1 MIMINFKNYF
11 YLIII
16 SCIIIFCSC
25 LREEPVPTPKPFG
38 YMRVDLPQ
46 KQYVLLDTIYP
57 FKFKYPV
64 YTKLVPYNG
73 KSKEEDAKYWFNL
86 SIPSFNAYLYFTYKE
101 IKNDL
106 PDLREDSRTFVI
118 KHIPKSSN
126 IQEIEI
132 NVPEHKVY
140 GILYDIQ
147 GSEVASPIQFF
158 VTDSFKHYLR
168 VALYFNNIP
177 NNDSLKPIIDF
188 LKIDIDT
195 LINSLTWK

>member
-16 SCIIIFCSC
+16 SCIIIFFSC

-73 KSKEEDAKYWFNL
+73 KSKEEDAKFWFNL

-158 VTDSFKHYLR
+158 VTDSSKHYLR

-188 LKIDIDT
+188 LKIYIDT
-195 LINSLTWK
+195 LIYSLTWK

>member
-1 MIMINFKNYF
+1 MIMANFKNYSF
-11 YLIII
+11 LIII
-16 SCIIIFCSC
+16 CFIIIFCSC
-25 LREEPVPTPKPFG
+25 LRDEPVAIPKPFG

-46 KQYVLLDTIYP
+46 KQYYWLDTIYP

-64 YTKLVPYNG
+64 YAELEPYNG

-126 IQEIEI
+126 IQDIEI
-132 NVPEHKVY
+132 SVPEHNVY

-158 VTDSFKHYLR
+158 ITDSSKHYLR

>member
-16 SCIIIFCSC
+16 SCIIIFFSC

-101 IKNDL
+101 IKNKL
-106 PDLREDSRTFVI
+106 LNEEDSEDAEKPIRNDVVI
-118 KHIPKSSN
+118 NKVYPFELETIEGVD
-126 IQEIEI
+126 IQSKKNKLKIEI
-132 NVPEHKVY
+132 DIKKFNIDDSKSIEKY
-140 GILYDIQ
+140 IKEIISKIL
-147 GSEVASPIQFF
+147 
-158 VTDSFKHYLR
+158 
-168 VALYFNNIP
+168 
-177 NNDSLKPIIDF
+177 
-188 LKIDIDT
+188 
-195 LINSLTWK
+195 

>member
-16 SCIIIFCSC
+16 SCIIIFFSC
-25 LREEPVPTPKPFG
+25 LREEPVPTLKPFG

-73 KSKEEDAKYWFNL
+73 KSKEEDAKFWFNL

-158 VTDSFKHYLR
+158 VTDSSKHYLR

-195 LINSLTWK
+195 LIYSLTWK

>member
-1 MIMINFKNYF
+1 MINFKNYF

-158 VTDSFKHYLR
+158 VTDSSKHYLR

-188 LKIDIDT
+188 
-195 LINSLTWK
+195 

>member
-1 MIMINFKNYF
+1 MANFKTYF

-16 SCIIIFCSC
+16 SFIILFCSC
-25 LREEPVPTPKPFG
+25 LRDEPVPIPKPFG

-46 KQYVLLDTIYP
+46 KQYNWLDTIYP

-64 YTKLVPYNG
+64 YAELVPYNG
-73 KSKEEDAKYWFNL
+73 KSKEEDAEYWFNL

-106 PDLREDSRTFVI
+106 PDLREDSRIFVI

-126 IQEIEI
+126 IQDIEI

-147 GSEVASPIQFF
+147 GNEVASPFQFF
-158 VTDSFKHYLR
+158 VTDSSKHYLR

>member
-16 SCIIIFCSC
+16 SCIIIFFSC

-73 KSKEEDAKYWFNL
+73 KSKEEDAKFWFNL

-195 LINSLTWK
+195 LIYSLTWK